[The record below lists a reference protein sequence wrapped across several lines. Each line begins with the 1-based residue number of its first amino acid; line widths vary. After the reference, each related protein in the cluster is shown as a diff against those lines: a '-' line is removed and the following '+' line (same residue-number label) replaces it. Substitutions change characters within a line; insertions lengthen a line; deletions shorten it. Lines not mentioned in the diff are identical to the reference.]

1 MGGSASMNR
10 CHRFIEEF
18 IYLPAYLRDS

>member
-1 MGGSASMNR
+1 MDDNDSMNR